1 MDVFGHAEYGKY
13 RRHEHRKDNTNIT
26 SSRIDDAQIRRLRDF
41 RGITVKQ
48 LILSSHG
55 NVYVALYDFKSEHA
69 ETVSLRKGERVLL
82 LDDTRTDKSQLATN
96 ISDWCLV
103 QNIRGDLGFAPR
115 NYINIDVEKLIE
127 SYLVISFYLTAF
139 LSFVRCHFEETT
151 LPFFL
156 NLWNSGDKESTVL
169 ECQKNEEIEAIERR
183 YGDQL
188 VTLALCQNGQ
198 KTTASLFR
206 NKKQAQI
213 VGFLC
218 VPLNEELDFIE
229 GCIEAIHIQATSAG
243 GKYTNQQHQCLQYTT
258 RSQAY
263 TFSMSYAFVPPTPLK
278 LFSSLLPSVTT
289 FLYSCNY
296 SVNIPIIISDK
307 SDTDISA
314 SDISVQ
320 CTCACIKLVG
330 MRCEITSDKINVSE
344 SKSSKRRAPAP
355 PIRKSSSQNVIQDQK
370 TKSEKRSLQKK
381 SLSLVS
387 DSPSCNE
394 LSIPESEKA
403 RLEDSC
409 IAKEGNEEENENA
422 CTTNDLL
429 NAVDTPNVI
438 SNDILKTMPENLGLK
453 LVELIRTETNAN
465 HHLCVSTVVKMMSM
479 LSSSLPSLSDVFL
492 KIYNSASNS
501 KTYSQKLESEDG
513 QKMLSLLNKLEGL
526 KNEGHEL
533 NWNIKNEEGINIQ
546 HINDLIDLMMVA
558 DPEVCRQ
565 VLEYNDFNILSCLV
579 TYYRMKLFKC
589 FCFIESKSIGILV
602 TSVLPLELSR
612 EISASVDDKDKL
624 TQLGYLFMI
633 LFSTGD
639 CIPVHHYEYID
650 VNFINLLFDLIDK
663 YDDSECHT
671 ADILVSVVLAFNL
684 HFKEDDRN
692 IVMEA
697 LVDRLAAK
705 SFTEKIMLLIN
716 REDDPVKL
724 SDDAQPE
731 TNSVVKLVLDM
742 CSSAISCQLFYTNDI
757 KVLIDIVLRQISD
770 LSSCDVVRNIYL
782 NLLQKIITNAE
793 YIDHLHRLNNIK
805 TVLDQI
811 DKEEDFCESDQQLCR
826 QIKKLLLTLDHKE

>member
-1 MDVFGHAEYGKY
+1 M
-13 RRHEHRKDNTNIT
+13 TNN
-26 SSRIDDAQIRRLRDF
+26 
-41 RGITVKQ
+41 
-48 LILSSHG
+48 SSHG

-115 NYINIDVEKLIE
+115 NYINIDVEK
-127 SYLVISFYLTAF
+127 
-139 LSFVRCHFEETT
+139 
-151 LPFFL
+151 
-156 NLWNSGDKESTVL
+156 
-169 ECQKNEEIEAIERR
+169 
-183 YGDQL
+183 
-188 VTLALCQNGQ
+188 
-198 KTTASLFR
+198 
-206 NKKQAQI
+206 
-213 VGFLC
+213 

-243 GKYTNQQHQCLQYTT
+243 GKYTNQQHQCLQ
-258 RSQAY
+258 
-263 TFSMSYAFVPPTPLK
+263 
-278 LFSSLLPSVTT
+278 
-289 FLYSCNY
+289 
-296 SVNIPIIISDK
+296 
-307 SDTDISA
+307 
-314 SDISVQ
+314 
-320 CTCACIKLVG
+320 KLVG

>member
-115 NYINIDVEKLIE
+115 NYINIDVEK
-127 SYLVISFYLTAF
+127 
-139 LSFVRCHFEETT
+139 
-151 LPFFL
+151 
-156 NLWNSGDKESTVL
+156 
-169 ECQKNEEIEAIERR
+169 
-183 YGDQL
+183 
-188 VTLALCQNGQ
+188 
-198 KTTASLFR
+198 
-206 NKKQAQI
+206 
-213 VGFLC
+213 

-243 GKYTNQQHQCLQYTT
+243 GKYTNQQHQCLQ
-258 RSQAY
+258 
-263 TFSMSYAFVPPTPLK
+263 
-278 LFSSLLPSVTT
+278 
-289 FLYSCNY
+289 
-296 SVNIPIIISDK
+296 
-307 SDTDISA
+307 
-314 SDISVQ
+314 
-320 CTCACIKLVG
+320 KLVG